1 MTKKFEVGK
10 YAINNKGIGIA
21 GPQSTI
27 YKVTALSKKK
37 TMIGEVYV
45 VELQERLSNGKYRYF
60 WREIYVD
67 MLTGQE
73 RCYYR
78 GNKQGSIEPYDKERV

>member
-37 TMIGEVYV
+37 TMIGEVYKNAYLTASIAIFG
-45 VELQERLSNGKYRYF
+45 EKYT
-60 WREIYVD
+60 
-67 MLTGQE
+67 LT
-73 RCYYR
+73 C
-78 GNKQGSIEPYDKERV
+78 

>member
-78 GNKQGSIEPYDKERV
+78 GNKQECIEPYDKERV

>member
-1 MTKKFEVGK
+1 MTKEFEVGK

-37 TMIGEVYV
+37 
-45 VELQERLSNGKYRYF
+45 NND
-60 WREIYVD
+60 W
-67 MLTGQE
+67 
-73 RCYYR
+73 
-78 GNKQGSIEPYDKERV
+78 GSLCCRTTRTVI

>member
-1 MTKKFEVGK
+1 
-10 YAINNKGIGIA
+10 
-21 GPQSTI
+21 
-27 YKVTALSKKK
+27 
-37 TMIGEVYV
+37 MIGEVCV

-67 MLTGQE
+67 MLIGQE

-78 GNKQGSIEPYDKERV
+78 GNKQGRIEPYDKERI

>member
-1 MTKKFEVGK
+1 MTKMFEIGK
-10 YAINNKGIGIA
+10 YAINNKGKGIA

-37 TMIGEVYV
+37 TMIGEVCV

-60 WREIYVD
+60 LARNI
-67 MLTGQE
+67 
-73 RCYYR
+73 R
-78 GNKQGSIEPYDKERV
+78 